1 MTYTQYGLIQ
11 ASDFN
16 TFVGNATAGIST
28 ANTLNTVWGLGI
40 LDTGYG
46 QTGVPNVEPNTLVSH
61 TDWGNLINITKSIG
75 NHQGTA
81 ITQITPPAQ
90 GDRIETIAAISTNL
104 QSIYNARFNAAAQG
118 TTATV
123 STVNSS
129 TWSSAITFTHTVTF
143 ASATQARYF
152 FNAGGQIAINFSH
165 PTGTGVNSLLSNL
178 AVACGTLVISAI
190 NTGTC
195 TIAGTSYTGFSKN
208 GGSGTPLTLLTGT
221 GFYGL
226 TSINQEVF
234 KQTGTGTPSAYTG
247 TFISVNLR
255 LNSTPGSATT
265 LTITSLWDE
274 VPNGGSTLGL
284 TSGSTTTVTVRPPST
299 TYLTNSWGTVSV
311 VGTVSG
317 S

>member
-16 TFVGNATAGIST
+16 TFVGNAVTGIST
-28 ANTLNTVWGLGI
+28 ANTLNTVWGLGV

-46 QTGVPNVEPNTLVSH
+46 QTGVPNVEANTLVSH
-61 TDWGNLINITKSIG
+61 TDWANLINTTSVIG

-81 ITQITPPAQ
+81 VTQITPPSQ
-90 GDRIETIAAISTNL
+90 GDKVEIIGAISTNL
-104 QSIYNARFNAAAQG
+104 QNIYNSRFNAAAQG
-118 TTATV
+118 TTSSV
-123 STVNSS
+123 STTNASN
-129 TWSSAITFTHTVTF
+129 WSSAITFTHTVTF
-143 ASATQARYF
+143 ASAIQARYF

-178 AVACGTLVISAI
+178 ATACGTLVISSI
-190 NTGTC
+190 GSGTC
-195 TIAGTSYTGFSKN
+195 SIAGTSYTGITKV
-208 GGSGTPLTLLTGT
+208 GGSGTPLTLLTNR
-221 GFYGL
+221 GFYAL
-226 TSINQEVF
+226 TTTNQEVF

-255 LNSTPGSATT
+255 LNALPGTATT

-284 TSGSTTTVTVRPPST
+284 TSGSNTTVTVRPPSA
-299 TYLTNSWGTVSV
+299 TYLTNTWGAVTVAGS
-311 VGTVSG
+311 VSG